1 LLTSMLIVF
10 MLRENNTEGPKFN
23 NGRVI
28 ISMCILLYWNWFLLA
43 VYGCFG
49 LECQFLRL

>member
-1 LLTSMLIVF
+1 

-28 ISMCILLYWNWFLLA
+28 ISMCILLYWNWFLLG
-43 VYGCFG
+43 VWPISVENVNFCGCN
-49 LECQFLRL
+49 RKKS

>member
-10 MLRENNTEGPKFN
+10 MLRENNTEAPKFN

-28 ISMCILLYWNWFLLA
+28 ISRWTKPIQEPM
-43 VYGCFG
+43 V
-49 LECQFLRL
+49 LRPMGNKQ